1 MIDPSLDMDGSARR
15 EGRIHEAVRQ
25 TKNIA
30 DVEQATKSLASRCLT
45 FVRQRKLTDSA
56 STIPSAFLAYLG
68 AASEVFPGA
77 AAHDVRA
84 GLRNGLDACLG
95 YYEHEMRD
103 VAALF
108 LGRAASAAL
117 VEGLCAADPPAD
129 TLVPRLFR
137 LCGVDSLSYDAL
149 TAALAGA
156 LSEDEQAR
164 EAMFTYLRQCVND
177 INQHPGKFI
186 YQQDREP
193 FTRYVQEW
201 GESPS
206 IVDLWRESA
215 GQHFLPTFDRLNFVD
230 VLLRV
235 VPAETL
241 EVLDRLRFPQPIDWI
256 LATNS
261 IRYDRD
267 RMIELVQLAPNSVDC
282 DGKWNGSVLAL
293 LLLRETDNH
302 CRELYRTVDQNDADF
317 RDVQD
322 LLHSWLTQLAAV
334 VVGRDDGM
342 FLAAHWLLM
351 KSMDERFG
359 RRSWGEGAF
368 LPQLEMVGWI
378 GSTLVEAGLR
388 GRNIAS
394 ALHPNVE
401 HSAEGGSLRGFCET
415 VSLDTLALTE
425 LLDRLADDSVPDSRM
440 LLSRLDGLLANRAL
454 GFEVEATFD
463 VGVTGFVDSSIGY
476 LLAMEDCTDRWK
488 QSWDLL
494 AEQRRVVQHWRHTK
508 DSNALAPSLF
518 LVRAGLAALDWLC
531 SESFNRREVAET
543 LWRTMFDAVR
553 ECWLTIS
560 VTHLTQSIERDLGRL
575 FCRHPTVFGAS
586 TAKPDSN
593 RPYSQLLADDLR
605 TLGGDDALM
614 ARCCELVSRNL
625 QDQVHLHDALRCNSS
640 QGSASLRQFLCWQDL
655 ERRVKRQPQLRQ
667 AVEKI
672 LAEME

>member
-1 MIDPSLDMDGSARR
+1 MNDPLLDMDGRAQRERR
-15 EGRIHEAVRQ
+15 IREAVHRAESI
-25 TKNIA
+25 TGFDRTTAN
-30 DVEQATKSLASRCLT
+30 LAPRCLE
-45 FVRQRKLTDSA
+45 FVRKCKLVDSE
-56 STIPSAFLAYLG
+56 STTPSAFLAHLG
-68 AASEVFPGA
+68 ATSEVFA
-77 AAHDVRA
+77 AAHDVRD

-95 YYEHEMRD
+95 CYEHEMRD
-103 VAALF
+103 VAALL

-129 TLVPRLFR
+129 TLVPRLFQ
-137 LCGVDSLSYDAL
+137 LCGVDSLTYDAL

-156 LSEDEQAR
+156 LSEDEQAG
-164 EAMFTYLRQCVND
+164 EAMFTYLGQCVDD
-177 INQHPGKFI
+177 INQHPGKFV
-186 YQQDREP
+186 YEQDSEP
-193 FTRYVQEW
+193 FARHVREW
-201 GESPS
+201 RASPS

-241 EVLDRLRFPQPIDWI
+241 EVLNRLRFPQPIDWI

-261 IRYDRD
+261 IRYDCD
-267 RMIELVQLAPNSVDC
+267 RMIELVQSAPNSVDC

-293 LLLRETDNH
+293 LLLREADNY
-302 CRELYRTVDQNDADF
+302 CQELWRAAHRNATASEEVE
-317 RDVQD
+317 D
-322 LLHSWLTQLAAV
+322 LLHSWLTQVATV
-334 VVGRDDGM
+334 VVGRNDGK
-342 FLAAHWLLM
+342 FLATQWLLM
-351 KSMDERFG
+351 KSMDERLE
-359 RRSWGEGAF
+359 RNLVVENSF
-368 LPQLEMVGWI
+368 LFQLEMVGWI
-378 GSTLVEAGLR
+378 GGSLVEAGLR
-388 GRNIAS
+388 GRDLAS
-394 ALHPNVE
+394 TPRSNVE
-401 HSAEGGSLRGFCET
+401 HSAEGSSLRGNNET
-415 VSLDTLALTE
+415 ASLDTLASKA
-425 LLDRLADDSVPDSRM
+425 LLDRLGDDTVPDSQQ
-440 LLSRLDGLLANRAL
+440 LLSRLDILLLANRDRD
-454 GFEVEATFD
+454 FEVEATFD

-488 QSWDLL
+488 RSWDLL

-531 SESFNRREVAET
+531 FESVDRREVAET

-560 VTHLTQSIERDLGRL
+560 VTHLVQSIERDIGRF

-593 RPYSQLLADDLR
+593 RPYSELLADDLR

-614 ARCCELVSRNL
+614 ARCCQQVSRNL
-625 QDQVHLHDALRCNSS
+625 QDQTHLHHALRSDSS
-640 QGSASLRQFLCWQDL
+640 QGHAVLRQFVRWQQL
-655 ERRVKRQPQLRQ
+655 ERRVKRRPQLRQ